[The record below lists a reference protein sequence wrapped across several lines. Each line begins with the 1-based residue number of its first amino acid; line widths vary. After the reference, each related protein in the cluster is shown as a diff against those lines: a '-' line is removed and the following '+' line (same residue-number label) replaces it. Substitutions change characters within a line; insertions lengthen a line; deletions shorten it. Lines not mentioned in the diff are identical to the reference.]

1 MSDHK
6 YLPISYLDSRFLS
19 PLMQE
24 EEKAWMDDLG
34 WDYAPIRK
42 ILVSF
47 MDQKL
52 LPGYVAV
59 HKNAA
64 IGYTYFLMNDTKG
77 IIGSIYVRN
86 TDHSPEI
93 TDSLLSLT
101 ISGLK
106 DMHRIKR
113 VEAQIMPFNN
123 LNLSDVF
130 RRHGFQCF
138 PRSFLKLDIYSYKVQ
153 TRRRFVEKIVPW
165 SFSELPRAAEIVFES
180 YKDQADAVLCAD
192 YHTLSGCESYLRSIV
207 DNPGCGVFMPETSF
221 ICMNEKSI
229 PVGFVIGC
237 RISEGVGM
245 IPQIAVHPSYQGR
258 KLGNALI
265 NLSFKRF
272 KDMGFHSITLTAT
285 PANSRAYH
293 WYCSLGFKIGKEFSA
308 FVWER

>member
-1 MSDHK
+1 MSDLK
-6 YLPISYLDSRFLS
+6 YLPISYLDSHFLS
-19 PLMQE
+19 SLMQE
-24 EEKAWMDDLG
+24 EEKSWMDDLG
-34 WDYAPIRK
+34 WDYSPIRR

-64 IGYTYFLMNDTKG
+64 IGYTYFLMNGTKG
-77 IIGSIYVRN
+77 IIGSVYVQN

-113 VEAQIMPFNN
+113 VEAQIMPFND
-123 LNLSDVF
+123 LNLSEVF
-130 RRHGFQCF
+130 IRHGFHCF
-138 PRSFLKLDIYSYKVQ
+138 PRSFLKLDMNAYPGQ
-153 TRRRFVEKIVPW
+153 TRRKFVEKIIPW
-165 SFSELPRAAEIVFES
+165 SYTDLSTMAGIVFES
-180 YKDQADAVLCAD
+180 YKEQADAVLCAD
-192 YHTLSGCESYLRSIV
+192 YRTLSGCEGYLRSIV

-221 ICMNEKSI
+221 IGLSEKNT

-237 RISEGVGM
+237 RISDGIGM

-258 KLGNALI
+258 KLGDALI
-265 NLSFKRF
+265 NQSFRRF
-272 KDMGFHSITLTAT
+272 KDMGFQSITLTAT
-285 PANSRAYH
+285 PENSRAYE
-293 WYCSLGFKIGKEFSA
+293 WYCRLGFKTGKEFSA